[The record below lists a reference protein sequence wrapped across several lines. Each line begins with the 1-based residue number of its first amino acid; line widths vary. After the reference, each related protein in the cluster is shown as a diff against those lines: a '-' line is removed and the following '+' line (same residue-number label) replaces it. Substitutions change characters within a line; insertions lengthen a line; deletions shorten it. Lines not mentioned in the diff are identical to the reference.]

1 LYLGLVWTKAG
12 HLPEAVS
19 SIRRAIEIRR
29 DGIGYHFALGVVL
42 RRQGEMGAALEA
54 FKAELVNNPAQAAA
68 SEQIAE
74 IEGELRK

>member
-1 LYLGLVWTKAG
+1 
-12 HLPEAVS
+12 
-19 SIRRAIEIRR
+19 
-29 DGIGYHFALGVVL
+29 
-42 RRQGEMGAALEA
+42 MGAALEA